1 MEPSEKRRKVDKECR
16 KFNEEWTTKYFF
28 IEWKSKALCLI
39 CRETVAILKDLNR
52 HYETKHNASG
62 ENLSENNRMKQITA
76 LRESLQ
82 KQHVMISL
90 TCVSQE
96 LVTDASLVVAYKLA
110 KHKPFSDREFVKECM
125 DATVK
130 IICPEVEM
138 RLKKV
143 SLSRRTIVRIVDS
156 ISTNLADQL
165 ASKIKKFHYF
175 SICLDERTDVMDT
188 AQMLICISKIDRDFN
203 VTEELLSMES
213 LKHTTGEDLFRHLCD
228 CIDRHKLHWDKLV
241 SITTDGAPSLTGKNV
256 ALVKKVNDEVSGM
269 YPGRKV
275 IPLHC
280 NIHQESSCKSVLHVK
295 HVVDPAVKAVNHIR
309 SKGLNH
315 PQFLSFLDDMESE
328 HTHIIFYNSVR
339 WLSLGK
345 MLRRVWDLQKDILIF
360 WK

>member
-1 MEPSEKRRKVDKECR
+1 
-16 KFNEEWTTKYFF
+16 
-28 IEWKSKALCLI
+28 
-39 CRETVAILKDLNR
+39 
-52 HYETKHNASG
+52 
-62 ENLSENNRMKQITA
+62 
-76 LRESLQ
+76 
-82 KQHVMISL
+82 
-90 TCVSQE
+90 
-96 LVTDASLVVAYKLA
+96 
-110 KHKPFSDREFVKECM
+110 
-125 DATVK
+125 
-130 IICPEVEM
+130 
-138 RLKKV
+138 
-143 SLSRRTIVRIVDS
+143 
-156 ISTNLADQL
+156 
-165 ASKIKKFHYF
+165 
-175 SICLDERTDVMDT
+175 
-188 AQMLICISKIDRDFN
+188 

-241 SITTDGAPSLTGKNV
+241 SIATDGAPSLTGKNI
-256 ALVKKVNDEVSGM
+256 ALVKKVNDKVSGM

-315 PQFLSFLDDMESE
+315 PQFLSFLADMESE